1 MDGVDEVTEVAAK
14 AIELPNNQRVA
25 FAQRLEA
32 GLQAGPI
39 VLLPGRPILVELA
52 AFTPAAISASR
63 WRSNTCDPS
72 AFEIPHVSDQHT
84 ALVSVK

>member
-1 MDGVDEVTEVAAK
+1 MLVRSASDSCRAKGSEADLALHEVMDGVDEVTEVAAK

-39 VLLPGRPILVELA
+39 VLLPDA
-52 AFTPAAISASR
+52 
-63 WRSNTCDPS
+63 RSS
-72 AFEIPHVSDQHT
+72 
-84 ALVSVK
+84 